1 MDGNCFIS
9 PDGSYG
15 GYQHWSDGYGMR
27 RPEFEK
33 AMAVA
38 AARVGAEILM
48 DARFLS
54 IGRDS
59 NNQISNVVFKKGGET
74 FSVDCKIVIACDS
87 VYSKAIKYTNKK
99 KFDASIAVSIGY
111 DMVNVKKTKP
121 MEGEF
126 YELYLIPELPGY
138 FCWTSPRGK
147 DRFGVA
153 VMCDPT
159 RIQEGYT
166 LRTVHDTGADND

>member
-1 MDGNCFIS
+1 MRISQRSAGQCHAVDFTVCDRLFTGIRIIHSTCDEYWDRYGFLELRSKFNIIAVVHVDGNCFIS

-111 DMVNVKKTKP
+111 DM
-121 MEGEF
+121 
-126 YELYLIPELPGY
+126 
-138 FCWTSPRGK
+138 
-147 DRFGVA
+147 
-153 VMCDPT
+153 
-159 RIQEGYT
+159 
-166 LRTVHDTGADND
+166 